1 MTSRR
6 SPFFDRFFHSHCLHS
21 ESIRHGAARLLLAG
35 VAACLGALH
44 LGAQPSAG
52 SIVTHTLPIYG
63 GSVIDPAGSVYS
75 FSYGGTGT
83 VTSGAAQTQPGG
95 GTCGFTGP
103 GPGITSGPCTDVYL
117 GKEDATGGLVYGTYL
132 GGPTSE
138 KATALAVDS
147 AGNVYVTG
155 TTGGSF
161 PTTPNAAIAASASS
175 TLFAAKLSAD
185 GSRFLYATYLPG
197 SMLSASAIAADAHG
211 NAYVVGMTKDSHAYI
226 TKLSADGST
235 FPYTRVLSGANFEV
249 ASAVAVDPAGNLVV
263 AGETGSTD
271 FPVSSSAVQITLAG
285 VENAFV
291 TKLDPAGNVVFS
303 TYLGGA
309 EREIS
314 NAVQIDSAGQIYVAG
329 STTSADFPATTGA
342 FQPAPVVPLWSQG
355 PAGFIAKLS
364 ADGSTLE
371 YASYVMSVDGVA
383 SLAVNAS
390 GEAYLAGIAYA
401 GFPVT
406 ASAPQ
411 PCHGGEW
418 DVFVAHLGSRGGLLD
433 ATYFGGSQNDSPSDL
448 ALASDGS
455 VLLTALTGDQ
465 GAVVVRIRFGGP
477 GWSAPACL
485 SPDVVN
491 AATLLSDGVAPGEFV
506 TLAGFGIGPENG
518 VVYQPGPLG
527 QAPLALGG
535 VRVLFDGQPAPV
547 IYAQSRQVNALVP
560 FEIGGSTT
568 AVSLEY
574 NGVTF
579 GPFSK
584 PVNFANPGIFR
595 LHPGVSTQ
603 AAAFNQDG
611 TVNGPSNPASP
622 GSVVSIYGTGFGPT
636 NPPCA
641 TGGLNAPGPVNLA
654 LDGVVVGN
662 GALAQYAG
670 GGPTLLCGVVQINLV
685 IPVQAPLGPFL
696 LPIRALMAGHSVT
709 SQVGATIVVK

>member
-1 MTSRR
+1 
-6 SPFFDRFFHSHCLHS
+6 
-21 ESIRHGAARLLLAG
+21 LAG
-35 VAACLGALH
+35 VAACLGALN

-52 SIVTHTLPIYG
+52 SMVTHTLPIYG
-63 GSVIDPAGSVYS
+63 GSVIDPAGNVYS

-117 GKEDATGGLVYGTYL
+117 GKVDSTGSLVYGTYL

-147 AGNVYVTG
+147 AGSVYVTG

-161 PTTPNAAIAASASS
+161 PTTPNAAIAASTSS

-185 GSRFLYATYLPG
+185 GSRFLYATYLPT
-197 SMLSASAIAADAHG
+197 SMLSTSAIAADAQG
-211 NAYVVGMTKDSHAYI
+211 NAFVAGETKAGHAYI
-226 TKLSADGST
+226 LKLSPDGST
-235 FPYTRVLSGANFEV
+235 FLYTTALSGTKFEAV
-249 ASAVAVDPAGNLVV
+249 SAVAVDAAGNLAA
-263 AGETGSTD
+263 AGVTTSPD
-271 FPVSSSAVQITLAG
+271 FPVSSSAVQKTLAG
-285 VENAFV
+285 TQNAFV
-291 TKLDPAGNVVFS
+291 AKLDPAGNVVYS
-303 TYLGGA
+303 TYLGGSGT
-309 EREIS
+309 EIS
-314 NAVQIDSAGQIYVAG
+314 DAVQIDFAGKIYVAG
-329 STTSADFPATTGA
+329 STTSPDFPTTSGTSP
-342 FQPAPVVPLWSQG
+342 PAAVMPLWSQELS
-355 PAGFIAKLS
+355 GFIAKLS
-364 ADGSTLE
+364 ADDSTLE

-418 DVFVAHLGSRGGLLD
+418 DVFVAHLGSGGGLLD
-433 ATYFGGSQNDSPSDL
+433 ATYFGGSQNDSPSGL

-455 VLLTALTGDQ
+455 VLLAALTGDQ
-465 GAVVVRIRFGGP
+465 GAVLARIRFGGP
-477 GWSAPACL
+477 GWNAPACL

-506 TLAGFGIGPENG
+506 TLTGWGIGPENG
-518 VVYQPGPLG
+518 VVYQPGPQG

-568 AVSLEY
+568 SVSLEY
-574 NGVTF
+574 NGIAF
-579 GPFSK
+579 GPFGMA
-584 PVNFANPGIFR
+584 VNLANPAIFR

-611 TVNGPSNPASP
+611 AVNGPSNPASP

-685 IPVQAPLGPFL
+685 IPVQAPPGPFL